1 MMWKSIVV
9 LFVGVLLC
17 GAVRAD
23 SPDPTTVIRNGSD
36 QLIKVINEGK
46 TYFDKD
52 PDRFYAQIQKVLD
65 PTVDFSKFAQG
76 VMAAYYKRAT
86 PEQRQRFEA
95 TFKSGLV
102 RTYGKALLDF
112 GNEKID
118 VLPSD
123 RPREQPD
130 RDTVKMEIHSKDGK
144 VYPVLY
150 SMRLGEDGQ
159 WRMYNIVIN
168 GINMG
173 ITYRNQFASAMK
185 APENHGSLD
194 EVIGQWAETIAHIDP
209 AKQGNPDGA
218 TGTSEPAG
226 PNSGAGAKGDAAG
239 DD

>member
-1 MMWKSIVV
+1 MMWKSMVA
-9 LFVGVLLC
+9 LFVGVLL
-17 GAVRAD
+17 GGIVRAD
-23 SPDPTTVIRNGSD
+23 SPDPVTVIRDGTDS
-36 QLIKVINEGK
+36 LLKVIKEGK

-52 PDRFYAQIQKVLD
+52 PDRFYAEVQKVLD
-65 PTVDFSKFAQG
+65 PTVDFAKFAQG
-76 VMAAYYKRAT
+76 VMAVNYKRAT
-86 PEQRQRFEA
+86 PEQRERFQA
-95 TFKSGLV
+95 TFKTGLV

-112 GNEKID
+112 GDEKID

-123 RPREQPD
+123 RPRPQPD
-130 RDTVKMEIHSKDGK
+130 RDTVKMEIHSKEGK
-144 VYPVLY
+144 IYPVLY
-150 SMRLGEDGQ
+150 SMRLCDDGQ

-194 EVIGQWAETIAHIDP
+194 QVISQWAETIAHIDP

-218 TGTSEPAG
+218 TGA
-226 PNSGAGAKGDAAG
+226 AADAPG

>member
-1 MMWKSIVV
+1 MMGKSMVA
-9 LFVGVLLC
+9 LFACLLLG
-17 GAVRAD
+17 GAARAD
-23 SPDPTTVIRNGSD
+23 AADPTTVIRNGTDS
-36 QLIKVINEGK
+36 LLKVITEGK

-52 PDRFYAQIQKVLD
+52 PDRFYAEIQRVLD
-65 PTVDFSKFAQG
+65 PTVDFAKFAQG
-76 VMAAYYKRAT
+76 VMAVYYKRAT
-86 PEQRQRFEA
+86 PTQRERFQA
-95 TFKSGLV
+95 TFKTGLV

-112 GNEKID
+112 GDEKID

-130 RDTVKMEIHSKDGK
+130 RDVVKMEIHSKEGK

-150 SMRLGEDGQ
+150 SMRLGDDGQ

-194 EVIGQWAETIAHIDP
+194 EVISQWAETIAHIDP
-209 AKQGNPDGA
+209 AKQGNPEGSN
-218 TGTSEPAG
+218 GTTT
-226 PNSGAGAKGDAAG
+226 DAAG
-239 DD
+239 DE